1 MTDTALA
8 VAPSPVRSLPGPGGV
23 HMLDGLAER
32 DGLDGLAGP
41 DDALAHEFAAGA
53 EQSLA
58 RVYARWS
65 PLIYTLALRKSGTAE
80 DAADITQAVFV
91 SAWRAHA
98 TFNPELGTL
107 PGWLTTITR
116 RRIADFWHE
125 RSRDQRRIAAVTEQA
140 VAVNDVAAGDSPT
153 DRILLIDELSRLGE
167 PQRSIMHLAFFED
180 RTHGAIA
187 ELLDMPLGTV
197 KSHIRRSLERL
208 RDRLEV
214 DGGAL

>member
-1 MTDTALA
+1 METALA
-8 VAPSPVRSLPGPGGV
+8 VAPSPVRSLTGPGGV
-23 HMLDGLAER
+23 NRMDAL
-32 DGLDGLAGP
+32 
-41 DDALAHEFAAGA
+41 DDALARDFAAGT

-65 PLIYTLALRKSGTAE
+65 SLVYTLALRKSGNTA

-91 SAWRAHA
+91 NAWRAHA
-98 TFNPELGTL
+98 TFDPHVGSL

-116 RRIADFWHE
+116 RRIADFWQE
-125 RSRDQRRIAAVTEQA
+125 RSRDQRRLAAVTA
-140 VAVNDVAAGDSPT
+140 GVDLAVNVDEDDNPT
-153 DRILLIDELSRLGE
+153 ERILLADELSRLGE

-187 ELLDMPLGTV
+187 ELLNMPLGTV

-208 RDRLEV
+208 RYRLEV
-214 DGGAL
+214 DGGSL